1 MSDSTT
7 TRLRHQ
13 LARLNR
19 GTPSDP
25 RLDFGPDEVLSAKD
39 VAAILKEEGA
49 TWRSVIYTPLLTSWA
64 FLGQMLHP
72 DRSCRAAVKRIAAYF
87 GSLGQRLGNQED
99 DPYIKARQRL
109 PEAVPFR
116 LMRHTAR
123 RCRQRAEGAWRW
135 CGRTVKAVDG
145 TTVSMPDTPAN
156 QAAYPQ
162 SRSQAPGLG
171 FPMARLVVV
180 FCLATGV
187 VLEAAI
193 GAATGK
199 RTGENTLFRDLWD
212 SLEPGEVVLAD
223 RLYCSYFDIAM
234 LQARGVD
241 VVFRLHQQR
250 RCDFRRGRR
259 LGREDQV
266 VSWPRPGRPA
276 WMDEATHEQIPEAI
290 EVRQLRV
297 HVRRRGFRTR
307 VLDLV
312 TTLLDADIYT
322 KEELA
327 SLYRQRWQAELDLR
341 SIKIALG
348 MDVLRGQAPAMV
360 RKEIGMTLAG
370 YNLVRATMAEAAK
383 EHRRDPRRLSFKG
396 ALQSLLAF
404 AEQLRTSTGAKRGW
418 LWEIILEGVANDQ
431 VGDRPDRVEPR
442 ARKRRPKPYPLLV
455 KPRKRARSALLDA
468 A

>member
-13 LARLNR
+13 LARLHR
-19 GTPSDP
+19 ATPPDP
-25 RLDFGPDEVLSAKD
+25 ELHFGPDEILSAKD
-39 VAAILKEEGA
+39 VEQILKEEGA
-49 TWRSVIYTPLLTSWA
+49 AWRGVIYAPLLTTWA
-64 FLGQMLHP
+64 FLWQMLHP
-72 DRSCRAAVKRIAAYF
+72 DRSCRAAVKRIAALLA
-87 GSLGQRLGNQED
+87 SRGQRLINQED

-109 PEAVPFR
+109 PEGVPSR

-123 RCRQRAEGAWRW
+123 RCRERAEGAWRW
-135 CGRTVKAVDG
+135 CGRTVKTVDG

-171 FPMARLVVV
+171 FPLARLVVV

-187 VLEAAI
+187 VLESAI
-193 GAATGK
+193 GPGRGK
-199 RTGENTLFRDLWD
+199 RTGENTLFRGLWE
-212 SLEPGEVVLAD
+212 SLDEDDVVLAD
-223 RLYCSYFDIAM
+223 RCYCSYFDIAM
-234 LQARGVD
+234 LKARGVD

-250 RCDFRRGRR
+250 RLDFRRGRR

-276 WMDEATHEQIPEAI
+276 WMDKATYERIPEAL

-297 HVRRRGFRTR
+297 HVRRRGFRTK

-312 TTLLDADIYT
+312 TTLLDAEIYT
-322 KEELA
+322 KEDLA
-327 SLYRQRWQAELDLR
+327 LLYRQRWHAELDLR

-348 MDVLRGQAPAMV
+348 MDVLRGQSPAMV
-360 RKEIGMTLAG
+360 RKEVGMTLAG
-370 YNLVRATMAEAAK
+370 YNLVRATMAQAAK
-383 EHRRDPRRLSFKG
+383 EHRRDPRQLSFKG
-396 ALQSLLAF
+396 ALQSFLAF
-404 AEQLRTSTGAKRGW
+404 AEQLRTSTGEKRQW
-418 LWEIILEGVANDQ
+418 LWEILLAGVATDE
-431 VGDRPDRVEPR
+431 VGDRPARVEPR

-455 KPRKRARSALLDA
+455 KPRKQAQTTLLDA